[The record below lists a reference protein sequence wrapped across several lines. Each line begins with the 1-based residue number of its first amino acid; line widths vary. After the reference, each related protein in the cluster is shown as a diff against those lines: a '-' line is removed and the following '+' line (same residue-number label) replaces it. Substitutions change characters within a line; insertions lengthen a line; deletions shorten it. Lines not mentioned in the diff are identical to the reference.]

1 MGKNIYELLNQVEVN
16 LAEYEDVTLSSE
28 KIQSIQTRVFK
39 EMNHMKKRN
48 GNRKK
53 IRNMQAAAAC
63 VALVLVGGITA
74 MASGIFNDEIEQLI
88 SNAKGTKYE
97 AEDVA
102 IYEKVGEMMALDD
115 DPAQEKEKVTAE
127 DQGLTL
133 AITDSFCDGYLLY
146 YTATLSGDPSIFNG
160 SDSILSSSEW
170 VKDLPE
176 EAQKKVAVES
186 FRINGVPAAG
196 NEHFHPGENGTYVMM
211 GQIDLLSMVQQG
223 EIDLAGLESLDVEY
237 QAKEFLG
244 SDLDEIVYTEQEEIN
259 EDGEIE
265 TLTVGDYR
273 QTMDVEGEWKLSF
286 TVPVDLSKN
295 QEFDINK
302 QENGVVLK
310 KATKTPLGLVLQVE
324 LPDLTVEPYSDP
336 YNDPDIAV
344 CSGETPLQWL
354 SNYGEYREDNTSA
367 YTIMVLYD
375 GEGDLSLRVTNK
387 NRDGGMIANIPFEV
401 LAQ

>member
-63 VALVLVGGITA
+63 AALVLVGGITA